1 MRDVYIP
8 FYENLP
14 LKEERGMDNMTITS
28 KLMTK
33 LVGKLLHR
41 TIKKKLGYNVQIKLN
56 ELNATVIDGTAHV
69 HLNIDAELPKEE
81 LNKIVAEVG
90 L

>member
-1 MRDVYIP
+1 
-8 FYENLP
+8 
-14 LKEERGMDNMTITS
+14 MDNMTITS

-41 TIKKKLGYNVQIKLN
+41 AIKKKLGYNVQIKLN

-81 LNKIVAEVG
+81 LNKIIFDAG